1 VFVGLS
7 RESEGDFEM
16 KRVLVTG
23 GSGFIG
29 SAIVNKLLTLGCEVT
44 ILDDNSRGSLE
55 RLKKINDEF
64 KFVVGSILDKDAV
77 RLACKDV
84 DSVVHLAYIN
94 GTKNFYERPDAVLDV
109 GIRGILNLSDVMSEF
124 DIPELILASSSEV
137 YQQPSV
143 IPTPESIPM
152 IVPDLENPRY
162 SYGLGKIVQEFYGY
176 HAMKNLKRFVIF
188 RPHNI
193 YGPNMGNLHVVPQLI
208 EKCKIAMDSGGSLE
222 IEGDGT
228 QTRSFCFID
237 DFVAAFEIIFT
248 LGKHQSVYNIGT
260 SEEVSVMDL
269 AKLISKLMD
278 FRGEINTSIGP
289 NGGTSRRL
297 PDIRKISH
305 LGFDQQ
311 VSLESGLKICI
322 KGNK

>member
-1 VFVGLS
+1 
-7 RESEGDFEM
+7 M

-44 ILDDNSRGSLE
+44 ILDDNSRGSLD
-55 RLKKINDEF
+55 RLKNINNEF
-64 KFVVGSILDKDAV
+64 KFIDGSILDKDAL
-77 RLACKDV
+77 RLACTHV

-94 GTKNFYERPDAVLDV
+94 GTKNFYERPGDVLDV

-208 EKCKIAMDSGGSLE
+208 KKCKIAIDSGGDLE

-237 DFVAAFEIIFT
+237 DFVAAFEIIFE
-248 LGKHQSVYNIGT
+248 LGKHRNVYNIGT
-260 SEEVSVMDL
+260 LEEVSIIDL
-269 AKLISKLMD
+269 AKQISNLMG
-278 FRGEINTSIGP
+278 FRGGIKTSSGP
-289 NGGTSRRL
+289 TGGTSRRL
-297 PDIRKISH
+297 PDISKIVN
-305 LGFDQQ
+305 LGFDRK

-322 KGNK
+322 KESK

>member
-1 VFVGLS
+1 
-7 RESEGDFEM
+7 M

-29 SAIVNKLLTLGCEVT
+29 SAIVKNLLNLGCEVT

-55 RLKKINDEF
+55 RLKEVNNEF
-64 KFVVGSILDKDAV
+64 KFVDGSILDKDAV
-77 RLACKDV
+77 RSACTDV

-94 GTKNFYERPDAVLDV
+94 GTKNFYERPAAVLDV

-137 YQQPSV
+137 YQHPSV
-143 IPTPESIPM
+143 IPTPENIPM
-152 IVPDLENPRY
+152 IVPELENPRY
-162 SYGLGKIVQEFYGY
+162 SYGLGKIVQEFYGF
-176 HAMKNLKRFVIF
+176 HAMKSLKRFIIF

-193 YGPNMGNLHVVPQLI
+193 YGPDMGNLHVVPQLI
-208 EKCKIAMDSGGSLE
+208 EKCKIAKESGTSLQ
-222 IEGDGT
+222 IEGDGL

-248 LGKHQSVYNIGT
+248 QGKHKSVYNIGT

-269 AKLISKLMD
+269 AKLIANLMD
-278 FRGEINTSIGP
+278 YRGEITTSVGP
-289 NGGTSRRL
+289 SGGTNRRL
-297 PDIRKISH
+297 PDIEKISH
-305 LGFDQQ
+305 LGFDQKI
-311 VSLESGLKICI
+311 SLESGLQICI
-322 KGNK
+322 KGNE

>member
-1 VFVGLS
+1 
-7 RESEGDFEM
+7 M

-29 SAIVNKLLTLGCEVT
+29 SAIVNKLLALGCEVT
-44 ILDDNSRGSLE
+44 ILDDNSRGSLD
-55 RLKKINDEF
+55 RLKNINNEF
-64 KFVVGSILDKDAV
+64 KFIDGSILDKDAL
-77 RLACKDV
+77 RLACTDV

-94 GTKNFYERPDAVLDV
+94 GTKNFYERPGDVLDV

-208 EKCKIAMDSGGSLE
+208 EKCKIAIDSGGDLE

-237 DFVAAFEIIFT
+237 DFVAAFEIIFE
-248 LGKHQSVYNIGT
+248 LGKHRNVYNIGT
-260 SEEVSVMDL
+260 LEEVSIIDL
-269 AKLISKLMD
+269 AKQISNLMG
-278 FRGEINTSIGP
+278 FRGGIKTSRGP
-289 NGGTSRRL
+289 TGGTSRRL
-297 PDIRKISH
+297 PDISKIVN
-305 LGFDQQ
+305 LGFDRK

-322 KGNK
+322 KESK

>member
-1 VFVGLS
+1 MGLS
-7 RESEGDFEM
+7 RESEGYVKM

-55 RLKKINDEF
+55 RLKKIKNEF
-64 KFVVGSILDKDAV
+64 KFIDGSILDKDAL
-77 RLACKDV
+77 RLACTDV

-94 GTKNFYERPDAVLDV
+94 GTKNFYERPGDVLDV

-124 DIPELILASSSEV
+124 HIPELILASSSEV

-176 HAMKNLKRFVIF
+176 HAMKELKRFVIF

-208 EKCKIAMDSGGSLE
+208 EKCKMAIDSGSSLE

-237 DFVAAFEIIFT
+237 DFVAAFEIIFE
-248 LGKHQSVYNIGT
+248 LGKHRNVYNIGT
-260 SEEVSVMDL
+260 LEEVSIIDL
-269 AKLISKLMD
+269 AKLISKLMG
-278 FRGEINTSIGP
+278 FRGEIKTSSGP
-289 NGGTSRRL
+289 IGGTSRRL
-297 PDIRKISH
+297 PDISKIVN
-305 LGFDQQ
+305 LGFDKK
-311 VSLESGLKICI
+311 VSLESGLQVCI
-322 KGNK
+322 KESK